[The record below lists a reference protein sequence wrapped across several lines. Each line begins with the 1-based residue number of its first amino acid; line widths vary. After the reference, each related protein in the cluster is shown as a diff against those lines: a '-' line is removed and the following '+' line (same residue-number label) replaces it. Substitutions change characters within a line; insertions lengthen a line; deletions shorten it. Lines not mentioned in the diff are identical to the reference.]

1 MFGKRDMKDSAIYR
15 SYSKFIEC
23 NIIGNVAYERR
34 YVVCIANAVIFVVLM
49 NKQQNDNILET
60 VLGTA
65 KMLAEQ
71 TELDT
76 EELGV
81 CFSKRKGQIL
91 NFVSIVRKWNL
102 TKYTANE
109 ILRIL
114 FEKYINKIY
123 GLRYIAIIYT
133 QPYIL
138 AKIFPF

>member
-1 MFGKRDMKDSAIYR
+1 
-15 SYSKFIEC
+15 
-23 NIIGNVAYERR
+23 
-34 YVVCIANAVIFVVLM
+34 M

-81 CFSKRKGQIL
+81 CFSKRKEQIL

-114 FEKYINKIY
+114 FEKYINKKETGAYYTDIQTTE
-123 GLRYIAIIYT
+123 YIARKTIVAYLLDDEIVGWDFVLY
-133 QPYIL
+133 
-138 AKIFPF
+138 

>member
-76 EELGV
+76 EELAHQYKCALTQQRSDSSG
-81 CFSKRKGQIL
+81 SKLYKPFLDAIEKELRKR
-91 NFVSIVRKWNL
+91 RKVTDDEQPEVPSEPNL
-102 TKYTANE
+102 
-109 ILRIL
+109 
-114 FEKYINKIY
+114 
-123 GLRYIAIIYT
+123 
-133 QPYIL
+133 
-138 AKIFPF
+138 

>member
-1 MFGKRDMKDSAIYR
+1 
-15 SYSKFIEC
+15 
-23 NIIGNVAYERR
+23 
-34 YVVCIANAVIFVVLM
+34 M

-81 CFSKRKGQIL
+81 CFSKRKEQIL

-109 ILRIL
+109 ILTSQNL
-114 FEKYINKIY
+114 KLLLKYQDGFFSCEITI
-123 GLRYIAIIYT
+123 
-133 QPYIL
+133 
-138 AKIFPF
+138 